1 MIDSPTLSAYN
12 PAAVQS
18 ALQSAIEQF
27 QKQTL
32 ALSSSTAS
40 AISSNPTSP
49 TSGSFATAGAP
60 PAPGWFRSSRHS
72 SVAASITTR
81 NTRRR
86 KIIAFDLYGTLL
98 QTDSITGEL
107 AKHYGEEAAPGI
119 ATLWR
124 RFQLEYTW
132 RITSMGEF
140 KNFHE
145 ITRSALGHALMEH
158 SGIKLTAKA
167 ATELM
172 RAYDSLHVFP
182 DVEAGLRLLKDAK
195 EGKVLDKLPEDE
207 EGGGGGEGDDDEY
220 TSSYD
225 DAITPRAEV
234 NKIIGGRSSSRSSA
248 ASSSSSSSSSSSTPE
263 IEAYIFTNGTPDM
276 AVRSIATS
284 PELSAHA
291 KAADRGLFS
300 DPDSIVTT
308 DPVQCYKPD
317 PRAYKHL
324 MDVAGVRTEQER
336 RNVWVVSANP
346 FDVVGA
352 KAAGMRAAWIDR
364 AGKGWVDRLDEMRVP
379 SVTATGVDEAVKA
392 ILSWK

>member
-1 MIDSPTLSAYN
+1 MIDSPSITAYN

-32 ALSSSTAS
+32 ALSDSTAS

-49 TSGSFATAGAP
+49 TSGIIPS
-60 PAPGWFRSSRHS
+60 APGWFRHSRHS
-72 SVAASITTR
+72 SVAASFTR
-81 NTRRR
+81 HTRRNR

-98 QTDSITGEL
+98 QTDSIATEL
-107 AKHYGEEAAPGI
+107 AKYYGEEAAPGI

-195 EGKVLDKLPEDE
+195 EGKPLDKLTEDDGE
-207 EGGGGGEGDDDEY
+207 EGDEY
-220 TSSYD
+220 TTSQE

-234 NKIIGGRSSSRSSA
+234 TKIIGGRSSSRSSA
-248 ASSSSSSSSSSSTPE
+248 SSSSSSSSSSTSPE
-263 IEAYIFTNGTPDM
+263 IEVYIFTNGTPEM

-317 PRAYKHL
+317 PRTYKHL
-324 MDVAGVRTEQER
+324 MDIAGVRTEQER

-392 ILSWK
+392 ILSWN